1 MKSYMFTTTRAA
13 AFTVGALMLSPFAT
27 QADTIDPTSFTANLG
42 VGESVTI
49 EKTVVI
55 ADAPTAALIDVHFLF
70 DTSGSMGGRING
82 VKAAAADIFTGLD
95 ALGDVAASVG
105 VYSEAAR
112 LAPAG
117 SVPGR
122 VINQD
127 TTTDSATAIAAIN
140 AVTLGNPDGGGDGP
154 ENGVNGIEFS
164 VENLSWRPG
173 SNRFL
178 FAFGDIGFKTS
189 DESET
194 VGGFT
199 ATGMDFDTNDDQDGA
214 PISTAANAIEALTLN
229 SVNLFGFGP
238 TGSFAGAINTLGG
251 DFIDS
256 GTDPAEIVADIIDS
270 VTGSFAEY
278 NTVTVS
284 DLGAG
289 LPFISVSTVC
299 TGADTGACVDSDA
312 VGDYDRS
319 VDRTFTFDVTF
330 TREAAGTAEFN
341 TLALVDGGAV
351 ASEFDRFPGDDFVP
365 TPAPSALALMGLGL
379 GMFGFGA
386 TRRRRAA

>member
-1 MKSYMFTTTRAA
+1 
-13 AFTVGALMLSPFAT
+13 MLSPIAA

-105 VYSEAAR
+105 VYSEGAR

-140 AVTLGNPDGGGDGP
+140 AVTLNNPDGGGDGP
-154 ENGVNGIEFS
+154 ENGVNGIELS

-178 FAFGDIGFKTS
+178 FAFGDIGFKSS
-189 DESET
+189 DPAD
-194 VGGFT
+194 GGTF
-199 ATGMDFDTNDDQDGA
+199 AGSTGPNGLSLDDFDNQFGE
-214 PISTAANAIEALTLN
+214 PISTATNATAALAAN
-229 SVNLFGFGP
+229 SVQLFGFGP
-238 TGSFAGAINTLGG
+238 TGSFAQAITFLGG

-299 TGADTGACVDSDA
+299 TGADTGACVGSDA

-351 ASEFDRFPGDDFVP
+351 ATEFDRFPGDDFVP

>member
-1 MKSYMFTTTRAA
+1 MKPYMFTTTRAA
-13 AFTVGALMLSPFAT
+13 AFTVGALMLSPFAA
-27 QADTIDPTSFTANLG
+27 QADTIDPTSFTANLA

-49 EKTVVI
+49 EKTVVV

-70 DTSGSMGGRING
+70 DTSGSMGPRIDG

-117 SVPGR
+117 SPPGR

-127 TTTDSATAIAAIN
+127 TTTNSATAIAAIN
-140 AVTLGNPDGGGDGP
+140 AVSLGNPDGGGDGP
-154 ENGVNGIEFS
+154 ENGVNGIELS

-178 FAFGDIGFKTS
+178 FAFGDIGFKSSDSTETGGTS
-189 DESET
+189 GLT
-194 VGGFT
+194 
-199 ATGMDFDTNDDQDGA
+199 FDTFDNQDGA

-229 SVNLFGFGP
+229 SVSLLGFGP
-238 TGSFAGAINTLGG
+238 TGSFAQAITTLGG
-251 DFIDS
+251 DFINS
-256 GTDPAEIVADIIDS
+256 TADPDDIVQDIIDS

-299 TGADTGACVDSDA
+299 TGADTGACVGSDA

-351 ASEFDRFPGDDFVP
+351 ATEFDRFPGDDFVP

-379 GMFGFGA
+379 SVFGFGA